1 MIETE
6 VFQKSF
12 VGRDGFIWWIGQ
24 IASDSFLE
32 NQPGSSARD
41 ILTPGYDYRY
51 QVRIMGYHTADK
63 SSLTDDQ
70 LPWATVVLP
79 VTAGGGGGG
88 NAATPSLEK
97 GNFVYGFFLDGEDA
111 QQPVIMG
118 ILGYNKLMGGMKG
131 GIPPVGFVPFLGFNR
146 SSPEEVV
153 SYDIPEKRT
162 NRKLKKPNREDYGST
177 RSEAK
182 RYQDDLD
189 AWNRQGDKV
198 IAGGDGAAQTNTKE
212 DKKEF
217 QDGKGKKNVNKTQE
231 CDRSATGI
239 QKEIRNLIQDVQN
252 VQESLKEFTGDV
264 QKFQGEVIEYQRY
277 INLKLQRASESISGW
292 IKDKLDDVFKW
303 IVKKLGDAMKPILA
317 NLHPDQSQDVKSIFE
332 KALELLVCAFKKIIS
347 NILNIVTNA
356 LTEVLSRWINV
367 PICAAENIMAAI
379 IGKLMGLINGIVN
392 VITGVINGVL
402 GALGQAIDIVGDIM
416 GFLDAILS
424 IFDLCAPEKPEC
436 PRISDWSIWDGSETV
451 DNPFDVGRIV
461 DKIKGF
467 ASGVSDVVDP
477 DNFDFDAD
485 LDFSDVWDI
494 SMCDTGPRFCGPPE
508 LVFWGGSGSGA
519 LGNAILSGIGDVIG
533 VDIVNA
539 GQGYEKE
546 APYLRFNDDCG
557 NGQGAMG
564 VPVLGPVSPT
574 DLQPYRAKRQN
585 INKQPNISPD
595 DWELITIPTD
605 GLPIWN
611 PNTTYYGERKI
622 RSAEIDYV
630 SANENE
636 NLKVLYADPE
646 KAVIDGY
653 QPAAGIGTLSIK
665 YDIIPADIVAYSP
678 KWIADPNGTDTG
690 VTGITMMA
698 TGYDYLPVPDGS
710 RGGDGRVWADFDQ
723 TTVRHSDGTYDV
735 PYSPGE
741 IITVKEGDTI
751 CTPLGS
757 VSAIY
762 NMDGTSIELMG
773 GCNTVTADGIVTAP
787 DTERTP
793 RQSENTYPIVL
804 YICEAI
810 ILNPGFGYQEG
821 DEVVIEPANGAE
833 ITPIFGPYG
842 NLTSLKIIKGGEG
855 FQQMPRAFINSDTGI
870 NAEIAIRMCI
880 DRVGD
885 EVKELPSADKI
896 ISVIDC
902 VGKV

>member
-32 NQPGSSARD
+32 NQPGSSARS

-131 GIPPVGFVPFLGFNR
+131 GIPPVGFVPFLGFNS
-146 SSPEEVV
+146 SSPETPP
-153 SYDIPEKRT
+153 SYAIPENKTKKR
-162 NRKLKKPNREDYGST
+162 LKKPNREDYGNT

-182 RYQDDLD
+182 RYQDALK
-189 AWNRQGDKV
+189 AWNLQGDNT
-198 IAGGDGAAQTNTKE
+198 ITGADGSAQTKTVE
-212 DKKEF
+212 DKKELTS
-217 QDGKGKKNVNKTQE
+217 GKKKIPLKKPNE
-231 CDRSATGI
+231 CDRSPFGMQTEI
-239 QKEIRNLIQDVQN
+239 QNLIQDVQG

-264 QKFQGEVIEYQRY
+264 QKFQGEVIQYQRY
-277 INLKLQRASESISGW
+277 INLKLQRASKKISGW

-332 KALELLVCAFKKIIS
+332 YALELLVCAFKKIID
-347 NILNIVTNA
+347 NILNIVLNA
-356 LTEVLSRWINV
+356 LTEVLNRWINV
-367 PICAAENIMAAI
+367 PLCAAENILAAI

-392 VITGVINGVL
+392 MITGIINGVL
-402 GALGQAIDIVGDIM
+402 GALGMAIDIVGDVL
-416 GFLDAILS
+416 GFLDALLS
-424 IFDLCAPEKPEC
+424 IFDFCAPEKAEC
-436 PRISDWSIWDGSETV
+436 PKVSNWSLWDGSDVQE
-451 DNPFDVGRIV
+451 NPFDVSSIV
-461 DKIKGF
+461 DKVKGF

-485 LDFSDVWDI
+485 MDFSDVWDI

-508 LVFWGGSGSGA
+508 LVFWGGSGNGA
-519 LGNAILSGIGDVIG
+519 LGNAIISEIGNVIG
-533 VDIVNA
+533 IDIVNA

-546 APYLRFNDDCG
+546 PPYLNFKDDCG
-557 NGQGAMG
+557 KGMGAMG
-564 VPVLGPVSPT
+564 VPVVGPVSPT

-595 DWELITIPTD
+595 DWELITISTD
-605 GLPIWN
+605 GLPIWD
-611 PNTTYYGERKI
+611 PSITYYGERKI
-622 RSAEIDYV
+622 RSAEIEYV

-636 NLKVLYADPE
+636 NLRVLYADPE
-646 KAVIDGY
+646 KAVRDGF
-653 QPAAGIGTLSIK
+653 QPAAGIGTLTTK

-678 KWIADPNGTDTG
+678 KYVADPNGTDTG
-690 VTGITMMA
+690 VTGITIMA
-698 TGYDYLPVPDGS
+698 TGYNYLPVPDGS
-710 RGGDGRVWADFDQ
+710 LGGDGRTWAEFDQ
-723 TTVRHSDGTYDV
+723 TTLRHSDGTYDL
-735 PYSPGE
+735 PYSSGE
-741 IITVKEGDTI
+741 IIPVKEGDTI

-762 NMDGTSIELMG
+762 NMDGTSTELSG
-773 GCNTVTADGIVTAP
+773 GCNTVSADGIVTAP
-787 DTERTP
+787 TTERIP
-793 RQSENTYPIVL
+793 RKSENIYPIVL
-804 YICEAI
+804 YICEAVV
-810 ILNPGFGYQEG
+810 LNSGFGYQQG

-842 NLTSLKIIKGGEG
+842 NLISLKIIKGGEG
-855 FQQMPRAFINSDTGI
+855 FQDMPRAFINSDTGI
-870 NAEIAIRMCI
+870 NAEIGIRMCI

-885 EVKELPSADKI
+885 EVKDVTDPSKI
-896 ISVIDC
+896 ISVVDC